1 MTNTIASI
9 LEAGDIEALHRYAQT
24 PSAKTLDDAPGMWS
38 WPHAPTAELGAV
50 VARLMDDFYGCS
62 NFVNALRFSAMRI
75 MHCNDVTIEHIHV
88 LHALVLHAHQH
99 TTSFTRDDA
108 WGLFSTVRQMN
119 HTGTALC
126 LDKDGLVDH
135 FGDLYALL
143 AAVLPRAEAKE
154 HLLQQA
160 RRLDLTLD
168 DVATFLITYGA
179 EAFHDTADLVRAGQ
193 QRANFDHLC
202 NAEERFVAMML
213 TASAHQHLAFVSAL
227 DLAAFRNRS
236 ACSILGHLTD
246 AAHAPA

>member
-24 PSAKTLDDAPGMWS
+24 PSAKTLDDARVCGHGRTPRPPNSVRLWRALWTIFTGVQTLS
-38 WPHAPTAELGAV
+38 TLCGLAPCVSCIATTSPSSTSMCCTPLSC
-50 VARLMDDFYGCS
+50 MPIS
-62 NFVNALRFSAMRI
+62 TPPALRA
-75 MHCNDVTIEHIHV
+75 
-88 LHALVLHAHQH
+88 
-99 TTSFTRDDA
+99 TTR
-108 WGLFSTVRQMN
+108 GVFSTVRQMN